1 MGTGFDEYLDSLDLI
16 AMSATEHL
24 LEALEDDCWVASA
37 GDWVPITGM
46 TVQHLWR
53 AVNTARGNDMPS
65 AIIDRLMDVLHVRES
80 AIETGRELL
89 AQRLGRPS

>member
-1 MGTGFDEYLDSLDLI
+1 MGTGFDEYMDSLDLI

-24 LEALEDDCWVASA
+24 LEA
-37 GDWVPITGM
+37 PITGM

-65 AIIDRLMDVLHVRES
+65 ALIDRLMDELHVRES